1 MAQAVGNSCLEGPRA
16 STHGRREF
24 SGHISDPVLG
34 LLLSFQ
40 FFKVSLDFVTMKFDN
55 ANHDRARD
63 HDCRCRILFSALHVQ
78 RSRSHVTHFVCD
90 GPRLSQA
97 IAFWASTVTF
107 ATEYLPSTVANLR
120 SRWEMGYGQF
130 GVIHRQFPQKGR
142 QKSMPLGFAFSRP
155 WQEDE

>member
-1 MAQAVGNSCLEGPRA
+1 MAQAVGNSCLEEPRA
-16 STHGRREF
+16 RTHCRKDF

-40 FFKVSLDFVTMKFDN
+40 FFRVSPDFVKMKFDN
-55 ANHDRARD
+55 ANHDRAHD

-97 IAFWASTVTF
+97 IALWASTVTF
-107 ATEYLPSTVANLR
+107 ATEYLPFIVANLR

-130 GVIHRQFPQKGR
+130 GAEPSPISTEGAAEVHAA
-142 QKSMPLGFAFSRP
+142 GFCFQQALARR
-155 WQEDE
+155 